1 MYVSWTICCSR
12 FTLFIF
18 QEWPS
23 LLILI
28 VLDSPTRLKWVS
40 VGYTGSTIGF
50 MRTTLTS
57 SLNAAQRSQS
67 DQKWHLPCSPSMIS
81 MVVDMLPCAEEK
93 KIEWLAQGTGSW
105 HESMSGNE
113 NGSWRNES
121 NHADLKL
128 STCMKIKPMKIPRLM
143 NTTIL
148 QCSAKPAFLECN
160 GHDAWLQT
168 LDSLAAR
175 SIEWKVKTVPS
186 CSFWI

>member
-1 MYVSWTICCSR
+1 MYHEHSWAICCSR
-12 FTLFIF
+12 FTLFVF

-28 VLDSPTRLKWVS
+28 VLDSPTRLKWIS

-50 MRTTLTS
+50 MRTPLTS

-93 KIEWLAQGTGSW
+93 KIEWLAQGTSSW

-128 STCMKIKPMKIPRLM
+128 STCMKIKPMKIPRYSKINEYY
-143 NTTIL
+143 NTPM
-148 QCSAKPAFLECN
+148 QCQA
-160 GHDAWLQT
+160 
-168 LDSLAAR
+168 SLFGVQR
-175 SIEWKVKTVPS
+175 SRRVASDTWQS
-186 CSFWI
+186 CR